1 MAEITVTVD
10 DAALQ
15 AALRRAK
22 ERLTHTRPLMA
33 GISNLLLEALED
45 NFQQERDPDTGSP
58 WPELALSTR
67 QQRAKQGKWPGQILQ
82 VSGQLAASVTN
93 DYDDTTAT
101 VSTGK
106 EYAAIHHFGGM
117 AGRGRR
123 VRIQQGHFWGLGRK
137 TRRRLWRWLSLTS
150 TKDLHPTLSGFRMQ
164 VL

>member
-123 VRIQQGHFWGLGRK
+123 VRIPARPFLGIGPQDK
-137 TRRRLWRWLSLTS
+137 AAIVEMVESYIN
-150 TKDLHPTLSGFRMQ
+150 
-164 VL
+164 